1 MVRKLYSVG
10 DIHGNFSN
18 FEKTMGNS
26 KNSDY
31 ILVGDVGLGFH
42 SKEYYTEWFRD
53 WNERLRNDGNVIYLI
68 RGNHDDPSFWT
79 EKKINFSNIILVQD
93 YEVLRLKNKNILC
106 VGGALSIDR
115 KHRVEGVTYWKDE
128 EFVYNEDLTN
138 SFRDIDIVI
147 THTAPEFCF
156 PRGYDTK
163 FLQSFYFYDTTLRT
177 DLVVERIEMARMFQ
191 CLNRGDIFGKPNK
204 IFAWYY
210 GHYHISK
217 TEYHHDIM
225 FRLCNINEIVEIK

>member
-10 DIHGNFSN
+10 DIHGNFTN
-18 FEKTMGNS
+18 FEKLMGNS

-31 ILVGDVGLGFH
+31 ILVGDVELGFH

-53 WNERLRNDGNVIYLI
+53 WNERLKNDGNVVYLM

-79 EKKINFSNIILVQD
+79 EKKINFSNIIFLLVATPS
-93 YEVLRLKNKNILC
+93 LLN
-106 VGGALSIDR
+106 
-115 KHRVEGVTYWKDE
+115 
-128 EFVYNEDLTN
+128 
-138 SFRDIDIVI
+138 IVI
-147 THTAPEFCF
+147 THSAPEFCY

-163 FLQSFYFYDTTLRT
+163 FLQSFYYYDTTLRT

-191 CLNRGDIFGKPNK
+191 TLNRGDMFGKPNK

-217 TEYHHDIM
+217 TEYHKDIM
-225 FRLCNINEIVEIK
+225 FRCCNINEIVEIK

>member
-1 MVRKLYSVG
+1 MVRKLYAVG
-10 DIHGNFSN
+10 DIHGNFVS
-18 FEKTMGNS
+18 FEKSLGNS

-42 SKEYYTEWFRD
+42 SKEYYSKWLVGF
-53 WNERLRNDGNVIYLI
+53 NKRLIKSNNTIYLM

-79 EKKINFSNIILVQD
+79 EKKIDLSNIRLVQD
-93 YEVLRLKNKNILC
+93 YETLKLKNKNILC

-115 KHRVEGVTYWKDE
+115 KHRVEGMTYWKDE
-128 EFVYNEDLTN
+128 EFVYDEDLTM
-138 SFRDIDIVI
+138 SFSNIDIVI
-147 THTAPEFCF
+147 THSSPDFCY
-156 PRGYDTK
+156 PRGYDTP
-163 FLQSFYFYDTTLRT
+163 FLQSFYYYDTTLRS

-191 CLNRGDIFGKPNK
+191 TLNRGDMFGKPNK

-217 TEYHHDIM
+217 TEYHKDIM